1 MRRLPSS
8 VAILFVLFSVAFAAQ
23 AKPNFAGKWTL
34 TGDPSAA
41 GMMTPASITVT
52 QDDKTLTV
60 AVVGQMGEIKTAYNL
75 DGSEGKSPIE
85 FNGNSIDRVTKSAWD
100 GSKLLLTTIA
110 NFQGQS
116 FETKQV
122 WTLGADGTLTVEATR
137 PDFQGGGAPVTT
149 KAVYKKS

>member
-1 MRRLPSS
+1 
-8 VAILFVLFSVAFAAQ
+8 
-23 AKPNFAGKWTL
+23 
-34 TGDPSAA
+34 
-41 GMMTPASITVT
+41 MTA
-52 QDDKTLTV
+52 
-60 AVVGQMGEIKTAYNL
+60 N
-75 DGSEGKSPIE
+75 DGGV
-85 FNGNSIDRVTKSAWD
+85 FTFRQD
-100 GSKLLLTTIA
+100 GSKLVLTTIA